1 MNIKELEKIS
11 TKLENELIRFKKLI
25 EELKE
30 SQEEK
35 QEHRN
40 KRWRGEK
47 NEDYYYILGNGGIN
61 TNNEDLSLYDNML
74 YDMGNYFKTEKEA
87 QIVAEKI
94 KIYTKLKD
102 LALRLNKG
110 KEIDW
115 NNCTQNKYHLYY
127 QRGNGICQD
136 MSSRWKHLGTI
147 HCLDIKFKDEA
158 IKEIGEE
165 NLKKLFEE
173 D

>member
-1 MNIKELEKIS
+1 MNIEELEELS

-30 SQEEK
+30 SQEEE
-35 QEHRN
+35 QEH
-40 KRWRGEK
+40 KRWRAIK
-47 NEDYYYILGNGGIN
+47 NEDYYFILANGSVD
-61 TNNEDLSLYDNML
+61 TNNEDCSLYDNKL
-74 YDMGNYFKTEKEA
+74 YDIGNYFKTKEEAEKN
-87 QIVAEKI
+87 VEKI

-102 LALRLNKG
+102 IALRLNKG
-110 KEIDW
+110 KDVDW
-115 NNCTQNKYHLYY
+115 SNTSQTKFCLYY
-127 QRGNGICQD
+127 RDCKIQQD
-136 MSSRWKHLGTI
+136 AKWAFHFLGEI
-147 HCLDIKFKDEA
+147 YCLDRNFKDEA